1 MLFYLVL
8 FFVIKTILRNLIL
21 MYYENVKIMNI
32 YATKNIFLKIR
43 LIVEDNNMVNK
54 TLQLKLFEIIN

>member
-8 FFVIKTILRNLIL
+8 FFVIKTILRNLML